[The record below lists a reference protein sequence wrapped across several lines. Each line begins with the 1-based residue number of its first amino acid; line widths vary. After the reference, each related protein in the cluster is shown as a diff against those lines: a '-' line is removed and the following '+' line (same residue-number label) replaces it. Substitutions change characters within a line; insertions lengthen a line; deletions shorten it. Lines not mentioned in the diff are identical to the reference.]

1 MKKIIA
7 LLMTVLLLCSVFPA
21 STYAAQS
28 VRVVVDG
35 SKISFPDAQP
45 FLDKQNR
52 VQVPV
57 RFVSEALGAKVGWTP
72 ASKTVTVELNG
83 KKLVLVIG
91 NRQFTLDGAKKTMDT
106 AALMKNGRTFV
117 PLKFVSAGLGV
128 GVNWDQSVSTA
139 YISTDGKT
147 PVISSAPAKGT
158 AKTSNGFTYYTDTG
172 SMLQVNSSTENP
184 PKGKAVLVILVDF
197 EIEGADYAMQMKE
210 AEAIMRQKI
219 EPATVDAMLAYVAP
233 KKTVE
238 YNLPFRTF
246 EDEKYKINVSSTEYN
261 ALVFTIYRK

>member
-1 MKKIIA
+1 MKKITIWFTA
-7 LLMTVLLLCSVFPA
+7 LLLLITLLPVSA
-21 STYAAQS
+21 HAAQS

-57 RFVSEALGAKVGWTP
+57 RFVSEALGAKVGWAP

-91 NRQFTLDGAKKTMDT
+91 NRQFTLDGVKKTMDT

-117 PLKFVSAGLGV
+117 PLKFVSEGLGV
-128 GVNWDQSVSTA
+128 GVNWDQRVSTA

-147 PVISSAPAKGT
+147 PVISFAPAKGT
-158 AKTSNGFTYYTDTG
+158 AKTSNGFTYYTNTG
-172 SMLQVNSSTENP
+172 SMLQVTSSTENP
-184 PKGKAVLVILVDF
+184 PKGKALLVILVDF
-197 EIEGADYAMQMKE
+197 DSIGADYELQIKE
-210 AEAIMRQKI
+210 AEAILRQKI
-219 EPATVDAMLAYVAP
+219 EPATVDAIMAYVAP
-233 KKTVE
+233 KKTSK
-238 YNLPFRTF
+238 YSLPFTTF
-246 EDEKYKINVSSTEYN
+246 EDAKYEIIVASTEYKP
-261 ALVFTIYRK
+261 LVFTIFRK

>member
-1 MKKIIA
+1 MKKITILFTA
-7 LLMTVLLLCSVFPA
+7 LFLLISLMPVSA
-21 STYAAQS
+21 HAAQS

-57 RFVSEALGAKVGWTP
+57 RFVSEALGAKVGWVP

-117 PLKFVSAGLGV
+117 PLKFVSEGLGV
-128 GVNWDQSVSTA
+128 GVNWDQRVSTA

-158 AKTSNGFTYYTDTG
+158 PKTSNGFTYYTDTG

-219 EPATVDAMLAYVAP
+219 EPATVDAMLDYVAP

-246 EDEKYKINVSSTEYN
+246 EDAKYKINVSSTEYN